1 MFQVRSKQKS
11 FDQLFIE
18 IEGSVSVENAAVVR
32 GELDRILESQPL
44 QNVELNLGG
53 TDYLDG
59 AGIAVIRNF
68 IRNAN
73 ALKNTVTLSGVPAE
87 ARRFLDTRQCQI
99 NGGRNILEGI
109 EEPNFTEQVGQG
121 VLDLRQSAYDIITF
135 LGAIVDALVSGFRRS
150 ASIKWDGFTKIF
162 EKAGVDAVPI
172 VVILSLLMGAILA
185 FQAAIQLRKFGANIF
200 VADLVSLSICL
211 EMGPLLTA
219 LIVSGRSGAGY
230 AAHIGSMKVSE
241 EIDALRV
248 LGIDP
253 VFYLVCPRIIA
264 VALAAPCLTIL
275 ADIMGIIGGCLVAGF
290 SLDVTPAAYFNQVK
304 KVLEISDVLKG
315 LIKSFIF
322 GIQIA
327 GIGCLRGFQVRGG
340 AEGVG
345 AATTS
350 AVVTCIFVLTVTNA
364 VFAVLFYY
372 FPRIWSF

>member
-1 MFQVRSKQKS
+1 MFQIKSKQKS
-11 FDQLFIE
+11 FDELLIE
-18 IEGSVSVENAAVVR
+18 IEGSISVENAAFVND
-32 GELDRILESQPL
+32 ELTRILESQPL
-44 QNVELNLGG
+44 KNMELDLVGIN
-53 TDYLDG
+53 YLDG
-59 AGIAVIRNF
+59 SGIAVIRNF
-68 IRNAN
+68 VRNSN
-73 ALKNTVTLSGVPAE
+73 MLRNTVTLSNVPAE
-87 ARRFLDTRQCQI
+87 AKRFLERKQCQI
-99 NGGRNILEGI
+99 NESTSILEGI
-109 EEPNFTEQVGQG
+109 DEPDFSEQVGQG
-121 VLDLRQSAYDIITF
+121 VLVLKQSAYDIITF
-135 LGAIVDALVSGFRRS
+135 LGAVIEAFVTGFRRS
-150 ASIKWDGFTKIF
+150 ASVKWDGFTRIF

-219 LIVSGRSGAGY
+219 LIMSGRSGAGY
-230 AAHIGSMKVSE
+230 AAHIGSMQVSE

-253 VFYLVCPRIIA
+253 VLYLVCPRIIA
-264 VALAAPCLTIL
+264 VALAAPCLTLL
-275 ADIMGIIGGCLVAGF
+275 ADVMGIIGGCLVAGF
-290 SLDVTPAAYFNQVK
+290 SLDVTPATYFNQVK

-315 LIKSFIF
+315 LTKSFIF

-340 AEGVG
+340 AESVG